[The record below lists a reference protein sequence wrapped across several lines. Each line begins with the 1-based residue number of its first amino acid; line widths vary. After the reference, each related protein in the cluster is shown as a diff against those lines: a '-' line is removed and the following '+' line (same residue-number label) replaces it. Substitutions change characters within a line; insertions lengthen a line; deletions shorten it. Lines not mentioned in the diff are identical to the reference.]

1 MNNYVIVLVWAIII
15 TSLGIYW
22 HTLKINK
29 NVQKIVELLSSKENN
44 GS

>member
-1 MNNYVIVLVWAIII
+1 MNNYIIVLVWVMII

-29 NVQKIVELLSSKENN
+29 NVQKIAEYLTSKENN
-44 GS
+44 EG

>member
-1 MNNYVIVLVWAIII
+1 VDNYIIVLVWVVII

-22 HTLKINK
+22 HTMKINK
-29 NVQKIVELLSSKENN
+29 NVQKIVELLSSKENS

>member
-1 MNNYVIVLVWAIII
+1 MNNYIIVLVWVIII

-29 NVQKIVELLSSKENN
+29 NVRKIAEHLASKENN
-44 GS
+44 EG

>member
-1 MNNYVIVLVWAIII
+1 MNSYIIVLVWVLII

-29 NVQKIVELLSSKENN
+29 NVRKIAEYLASKDNKE
-44 GS
+44 G

>member
-1 MNNYVIVLVWAIII
+1 MNNYIIVLVWVMII

-22 HTLKINK
+22 HTMKINK
-29 NVQKIVELLSSKENN
+29 NVQKIVELLSSKGNS

>member
-1 MNNYVIVLVWAIII
+1 MDKYIIVLVWVMII

-22 HTLKINK
+22 HTMKINK
-29 NVQKIVELLSSKENN
+29 NVQKIVEFLSSKENS

>member
-1 MNNYVIVLVWAIII
+1 MDNYIIVLVWVIII

-29 NVQKIVELLSSKENN
+29 NVQKIAEYLTSKDKNE
-44 GS
+44 G

>member
-1 MNNYVIVLVWAIII
+1 MDSYVIYLIWAIII

-22 HTLKINK
+22 HTLKISQ
-29 NVQKIVELLSSKENN
+29 NVRKIVEHLTSKGND

>member
-1 MNNYVIVLVWAIII
+1 MDNYIIVLVWVMII
-15 TSLGIYW
+15 TTLGIYW

-29 NVQKIVELLSSKENN
+29 NVRKIVELLSSKENN

>member
-1 MNNYVIVLVWAIII
+1 MDNYIIILVWVMII

-22 HTLKINK
+22 HTLKINQ

>member
-1 MNNYVIVLVWAIII
+1 MNNYIIVLVWVMII

-22 HTLKINK
+22 HTMKINK
-29 NVQKIVELLSSKENN
+29 NVQKIVELLSSKENS

>member
-1 MNNYVIVLVWAIII
+1 MDNYIIVLVWVMII

-22 HTLKINK
+22 HTLKINQ